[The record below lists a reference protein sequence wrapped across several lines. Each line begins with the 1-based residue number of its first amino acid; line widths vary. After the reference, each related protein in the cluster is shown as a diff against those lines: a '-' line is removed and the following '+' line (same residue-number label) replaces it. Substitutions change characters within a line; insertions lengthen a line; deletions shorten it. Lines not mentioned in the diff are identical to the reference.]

1 MKLLVSVALLFSLG
15 VSGSSISHPKSDP
28 DGIEGR
34 WTGSISVEGQTIP
47 FEVTFVNVEDT
58 LRGTIDVQGVRGI
71 MLQQISYAEPNIH
84 FELPAGPGV
93 AVFEGSLQADKS
105 ISGGF
110 TQSGVAGTFTMSFA
124 GTVSVAPP
132 DRTVEARHEAIL
144 GRWSGAIDAAGQ
156 TLPFSATF
164 RVEGS
169 ALTGTIEIQGTSL
182 TMDSV
187 THEGAA
193 VHIAFLAG
201 PGNRIV
207 LEGTLQD
214 DGSIAGSYQQSGV
227 TGTFQLQRE
236 AAP

>member
-1 MKLLVSVALLFSLG
+1 MKLLVSAALLFSLG
-15 VSGSSISHPKSDP
+15 VSGSSISHLKSDP

-47 FEVTFVNVEDT
+47 FEVTFVTVEDT

-71 MLQQISYAEPNIH
+71 MLQGLRYEEPNIH
-84 FELPAGPGV
+84 FELPAGPSV
-93 AVFEGSLQADKS
+93 AVFEGSLQADRS

-110 TQSGVAGTFTMSFA
+110 TQSGVGGTFTMRFA
-124 GTVSVAPP
+124 GTTSVAPP
-132 DRTVEARHEAIL
+132 DGTVEARHEAIL
-144 GRWSGAIDAAGQ
+144 GGWSGAIVAAGQ
-156 TLPFSATF
+156 SLPLGADF

-169 ALTGTIEIQGTSL
+169 TLTGTVEIQGTRL
-182 TMDSV
+182 TMDRV

-193 VHIAFLAG
+193 VRIAFLAG
-201 PGNRIV
+201 PDNWII

-214 DGSIAGSYQQSGV
+214 DGSMAGSYQQSGV
-227 TGTFQLQRE
+227 TGTFHLQRE